1 MLMSIRSSTIQ
12 GTETSHLH
20 PSMTEQGQVQDLA
33 TLIVS
38 RNRGVNPIFFNGR
51 YSQYDTADIQK
62 LDFIELRELRDN
74 VLEQQEILKADHHK
88 LTVELEKKRKELIS
102 DEIKKQASQVTK
114 EAETSHNTIT

>member
-1 MLMSIRSSTIQ
+1 MSLRSSTIQ

-38 RNRGVNPIFFNGR
+38 RNRGVNPIYFNGR

-74 VLEQQEILKADHHK
+74 ILEQQEQLKADHHK
-88 LTVELEKKRKELIS
+88 LTVELEKKREELIS
-102 DEIKKQASQVTK
+102 DEIKKQASQVTQ
-114 EAETSHNTIT
+114 EAQTSRNL

>member
-1 MLMSIRSSTIQ
+1 MLMSLRSSTIQ
-12 GTETSHLH
+12 GTETSHLYAT
-20 PSMTEQGQVQDLA
+20 MTEQGQVQDLA

-74 VLEQQEILKADHHK
+74 VLEQQEQLKADHHK
-88 LTVELEKKRKELIS
+88 LTVELEKRRKELIS
-102 DEIKKQASQVTK
+102 DEIKKQASQATQ
-114 EAETSHNTIT
+114 EAENSHNTQT

>member
-1 MLMSIRSSTIQ
+1 MLMSLRSSTIQ

-38 RNRGVNPIFFNGR
+38 RNRGVNPIYFNGR

-74 VLEQQEILKADHHK
+74 VLEQQEQLKADHHK

-102 DEIKKQASQVTK
+102 DEIKKQASQVTQ
-114 EAETSHNTIT
+114 EAQNSHNT

>member
-1 MLMSIRSSTIQ
+1 MKLLDLRGTLQ
-12 GTETSHLH
+12 GTEFSPYS
-20 PSMTEQGQVQDLA
+20 PSLTEQGQVQDLA

-74 VLEQQEILKADHHK
+74 VLEQQEHFKADHHK

-114 EAETSHNTIT
+114 EAENSHNT